1 MKIPTILTCITWHRD
16 TLEKQSI
23 SSFDQLSFHRGNTMR
38 GGRVY
43 YTIIHQIVYRSIVG
57 QTVLDLYRII
67 GGLVP
72 EDQSSRII
80 TDFADEK
87 ERFGER
93 MYLKKKGGM
102 VCLIF
107 CFVNISIFFKKCFF
121 SRSVLLRIIKMYYL
135 E

>member
-1 MKIPTILTCITWHRD
+1 
-16 TLEKQSI
+16 
-23 SSFDQLSFHRGNTMR
+23 MR

-72 EDQSSRII
+72 ESSRII

-93 MYLKKKGGM
+93 MYLKKKGGDGM
-102 VCLIF
+102 FDILF
-107 CFVNISIFFKKCFF
+107 CEYINFFQKMFF
-121 SRSVLLRIIKMYYL
+121 LSQRVITNY
-135 E
+135 